1 MTRWLKSKL
10 MIFISAFIFGQF
22 ALAAEDTPDSIM
34 GTIKVTAEKLFE
46 LVDDFDDLVIIDARK
61 TEDREKGYIE
71 GSLGIPDTDM
81 NPAVLAKH
89 LATKKTPVIFYCNGP
104 KCGRSVKSSKMAV
117 AEGYKNI
124 YWFRGGWEE
133 WSNKG
138 LPVTKD

>member
-1 MTRWLKSKL
+1 MVKHITSKL
-10 MIFISAFIFGQF
+10 LIVLSFFVISQF
-22 ALAAEDTPDSIM
+22 TFAGEETPDSIA
-34 GTIKVTAEKLFE
+34 GTMKVTAEKLFD
-46 LVDDFDDLVIIDARK
+46 LVDEFDDLVIIDARK
-61 TEDREKGYIE
+61 SEDREKGYIE
-71 GSLGIPDTDM
+71 GSLGIPDTDT

-89 LATKKTPVIFYCNGP
+89 LATKQTPVIFYCNGP

-117 AEGYKNI
+117 KEGYKNI